1 MTTIH
6 SFLTCEVQRKTMSP
20 IEQTAN
26 FLLTPARYLLNGKR
40 VELFQRGEEKALLLY
55 PSFVDEERSWIKSAF
70 MVACLLPGVLIGAI
84 LKFVAS
90 PRGNEQFIQERLT
103 ENKMATRYTDETLAD
118 DTLLDAVKEL
128 EQDLNFLYR
137 NRKLQLKAPSFIAN
151 VARRVFGTTPYQRFT
166 LFSIKEIT
174 LFNECVNAV
183 GGNFSKEKTGFFIK
197 TNRSIL
203 ANADL
208 LYGLE
213 SIHLYDHYI
222 GTTLNDAEQALERQR
237 LEERPELFIKAF
249 KENSSGNGGA
259 AITLIRAK
267 ACEFFSA
274 YFPATQA

>member
-40 VELFQRGEEKALLLY
+40 VELFQRGEEKALLLS
-55 PSFVDEERSWIKSAF
+55 PSFVDEERSWIKSTF

-84 LKFVAS
+84 FKFVAS
-90 PRGNEQFIQERLT
+90 PRENDSFVQERLPAQVLWRQVHGDQALANAVDELT
-103 ENKMATRYTDETLAD
+103 NNLLLLQHNK
-118 DTLLDAVKEL
+118 
-128 EQDLNFLYR
+128 
-137 NRKLQLKAPSFIAN
+137 KLQLKAPSFIAN
-151 VARRVFGTTPYQRFT
+151 VAHRVFGTTPYQRSSPF
-166 LFSIKEIT
+166 FIKEIT
-174 LFNECVNAV
+174 LFDECVSAA
-183 GGNFSKEKTGFFIK
+183 GRDFAKKTDSFMA
-197 TNRSIL
+197 NNNLIL
-203 ANADL
+203 KNVDL
-208 LYGLE
+208 LYHLE
-213 SIHLYDHYI
+213 SIHLQDHYI